1 MNNYLIMLGSN
12 FADIRQLLNLTQED
26 LANKMGVSRPTIVKI
41 EQDPSR
47 LTKTLAY
54 AFFVS
59 ISYEIKK
66 RIKEVKEINPSAYK
80 SPDSLNTY
88 IKVISGT
95 SLLSA
100 GTIAATATRSLG
112 AVLPGIGVAIA
123 TAAGIKWG
131 LKALKGNVKKEVE
144 QKIKWDEEKAKKVLE
159 EIQKKQLEDKT
170 RLLSY
175 LELSSLDISQFVEKI
190 NNNEIT
196 EEEEQ

>member
-12 FADIRQLLNLTQED
+12 FTDIRQLLNLTQED
-26 LANKMGVSRPTIVKI
+26 LAKKMGVSRPTIVKI

-100 GTIAATATRSLG
+100 GTIAATASRSLG

-159 EIQKKQLEDKT
+159 EVQKKLLEDKT

-190 NNNEIT
+190 INNEIT

>member
-26 LANKMGVSRPTIVKI
+26 LAKKMGVSRPTIVKI

-100 GTIAATATRSLG
+100 GTIAATASRSLG

-123 TAAGIKWG
+123 TAAGIKWS
-131 LKALKGNVKKEVE
+131 LKALKGNVKKAVE

-159 EIQKKQLEDKT
+159 EVQKKLLEDKT

>member
-26 LANKMGVSRPTIVKI
+26 LAKKMGVSRPTIVKI

-47 LTKTLAY
+47 LTKTLAF
-54 AFFVS
+54 AFFIS

-80 SPDSLNTY
+80 SPDSLNAY
-88 IKVISGT
+88 IKVISGS

-100 GTIAATATRSLG
+100 GTIAATASRSLG
-112 AVLPGIGVAIA
+112 AALPGIGVAIA

-131 LKALKGNVKKEVE
+131 LKALKSNAKNEVE

-159 EIQKKQLEDKT
+159 EVQKKLLEDKT

-196 EEEEQ
+196 KEEEQ

>member
-12 FADIRQLLNLTQED
+12 FPDIRQLLNLTQED

-47 LTKTLAY
+47 LTKTLAF

-100 GTIAATATRSLG
+100 GTIAATATRNLG

-131 LKALKGNVKKEVE
+131 LKALKGNVKNEVE

-159 EIQKKQLEDKT
+159 EVQKKLLEDKT

-196 EEEEQ
+196 EEEE

>member
-12 FADIRQLLNLTQED
+12 FTDIRQLLNLTQED

-47 LTKTLAY
+47 LTKTLAF

-66 RIKEVKEINPSAYK
+66 RIKEVKNINPSAYK

-88 IKVISGT
+88 MKVISGT

-123 TAAGIKWG
+123 TAVGIKWG
-131 LKALKGNVKKEVE
+131 LKALKGNVKNEVE

-159 EIQKKQLEDKT
+159 EVQKKLLEDKT